1 MSFWSDIAP
10 VLGGVGGFLLGGP
23 VGALAGAS
31 VGGAISSSAGVKD
44 TNAANKQMA
53 QDQMGFQAN
62 MSNTSYQRAVE
73 DMEKAGINPA
83 LAYSQGGASTP
94 GGSSAQAMN
103 EAFQP
108 DLSGAIM
115 NAASIKDTAAGIQQ
129 KEAST
134 DKIRSDTELN
144 AGLKTIQKAQ
154 VRNMDA
160 ENRITSAQASKA
172 EAEAKFY
179 NSEFGRNYAIP
190 LRETLGLAGSALG
203 AAKNAGSVINML
215 KGKEVGSGT
224 LSDDEKSIL
233 KSYNKGQ
240 GYKRR
245 QP

>member
-23 VGALAGAS
+23 VGALAGSAI
-31 VGGAISSSAGVKD
+31 GGSISSASGVKD
-44 TNAANKQMA
+44 TNAANKGMA
-53 QDQMGFQAN
+53 QDQMNFQEN
-62 MSNTSYQRAVE
+62 MSNTAYQRAVE
-73 DMEKAGINPA
+73 DMTKAGINPG

-94 GGSSAQAMN
+94 GGASAQAQN

-115 NAASIKDTAAGIQQ
+115 NAAAIKDTAAGISQ

-144 AGLKTIQKAQ
+144 AGIKNVQHAQ
-154 VRNMDA
+154 VRNMEA

-179 NSEFGRNYAIP
+179 NSDFGRNYAIP
-190 LRETLGLAGSALG
+190 LRETLGLTNSAMGAASSAGSII
-203 AAKNAGSVINML
+203 KML
-215 KGKEVGSGT
+215 KPKELGSGS

-245 QP
+245 P